1 MTQKRNLIAEFLV
14 NLIPVNKRK
23 FIRTYY
29 VYLHLI
35 VMLFGLI
42 IVLFSKK
49 IFHLIIVLI
58 VLCLD
63 GLANILFQ
71 DCPLT
76 ILEKKY
82 SKMSMSKLKNRI
94 YKKLGINYKCNHIYE
109 NQLEMIINTISVTT
123 IKIFVIVLCDIFNIK
138 ISN

>member
-1 MTQKRNLIAEFLV
+1 MVQKRNLIAEFLV
-14 NLIPVNKRK
+14 NLIPVNKRT
-23 FIRTYY
+23 FIRSYY
-29 VYLHLI
+29 IYLHLI
-35 VMLFGLI
+35 TMLFGLI

-49 IFHLIIVLI
+49 IFHLIIILI